1 MADAA
6 ATRTRPRLKVK
17 NKSPCGDWISPG
29 LVTCSV
35 LSLVFGQRCG
45 QRCIGKIRATL
56 ACAAL
61 PNPLRQIAFA
71 KQLWSHR
78 CRHLSPSRLV
88 TPLALNPEPALPLR
102 SGSRNALTRWAFW
115 PCATRWAFWPCAAC
129 ARRELAPGQACEN
142 CWRPAHA
149 GCLPTKHTHTH
160 THTHTLCVRVK
171 TILI

>member
-17 NKSPCGDWISPG
+17 KKSPCGDWISPG

-78 CRHLSPSRLV
+78 CRHLSPSRTHASCMRTCV
-88 TPLALNPEPALPLR
+88 R
-102 SGSRNALTRWAFW
+102 
-115 PCATRWAFWPCAAC
+115 AC
-129 ARRELAPGQACEN
+129 
-142 CWRPAHA
+142 
-149 GCLPTKHTHTH
+149 THTRAIYH
-160 THTHTLCVRVK
+160 VRTHACVLHAYVRACVHHLHWTLLGHLHWTLLRGGEGRTDTHTDTVTQTRRHADT
-171 TILI
+171 